1 MINHC
6 QISMGGL
13 LVMQAPISVHDKVSF
28 IHWFLRNFQLK
39 KRESVW
45 ILNYLINHK
54 EILKHVHFVRE
65 AKFCPRAIIISSHC
79 SDDIPFRFY
88 KNNIVTT
95 DPEKSFHDIRLNRD
109 ESLYIQLN
117 FKGAYQNILYV
128 SVLEENPFLSDE
140 YFITENDRQMA
151 EYVLDQALY
160 AYKEQELQEKINHA
174 LDEKNEQEF
183 MHLTEILC
191 KLRKNK
197 PHQPI

>member
-1 MINHC
+1 
-6 QISMGGL
+6 
-13 LVMQAPISVHDKVSF
+13 
-28 IHWFLRNFQLK
+28 
-39 KRESVW
+39 
-45 ILNYLINHK
+45 
-54 EILKHVHFVRE
+54 
-65 AKFCPRAIIISSHC
+65 
-79 SDDIPFRFY
+79 
-88 KNNIVTT
+88 
-95 DPEKSFHDIRLNRD
+95 
-109 ESLYIQLN
+109 LYIQLN

-197 PHQPI
+197 RHQPSYRTKKEDFSYSSNKTIYCYVF